1 MVTTENYNFAIYSIM
16 LTTEKMRKM
25 KIKVSQEIEIGHFK
39 NVQNGKSQ
47 NTFPTPKKPPAR

>member
-25 KIKVSQEIEIGHFK
+25 KIKVSQEIEIGHF
-39 NVQNGKSQ
+39 
-47 NTFPTPKKPPAR
+47 